1 MPSNWY
7 AEFMRL
13 NGFDVEDPY
22 FQEKRQAFTPE
33 PLGKMFENDKDI
45 TDYFQSGG
53 EYDKAAG
60 DATGLWGNTLDLG
73 LRASKGLVG
82 GLVGAAGVVTD
93 LADTAATEISDL
105 TGFKKGGLFADATDS
120 ARNFRSQADEAVS
133 EGMAMP
139 KNDFTL
145 ANPLG
150 NYEGAEGIGG
160 FLKATGKTAQDIA
173 YSGAEIGADMV
184 GAAAAGWAMGGLGF
198 QGGAAAELAEGAGL
212 GAKALA
218 YGKDVLSSNVAKGFQ
233 MSGFADM
240 YESHTQGDGDS
251 RLKAAA
257 IAAPYA
263 VTTGLLEGIGAIETF
278 GAKTLSKYLVK
289 DSAANWVG
297 RRAAAG
303 VLGAMA
309 EGGTEYPQQW
319 LQIVAEE
326 LPSNSVNDKDPLSAW
341 KRITDRS
348 PEAWQAALGGALFGG
363 PVGMITG
370 LETVHKADAKAL
382 EAGSA
387 TDPKPKTPDEAV
399 ADIVGGVKT
408 PVNIA
413 MQNASDSLLDMSDDL
428 IAADKEAVGSAQVV
442 ADASVKALE
451 NREKLEQ
458 KVRQEIVG
466 DAASENAII
475 QTAPEEHIVSL
486 LGGVT
491 NSIDSLVARDLAQ
504 FDNINLGWQNFMAS
518 VASGQPTDLGRP
530 KNQFDDVN
538 ALAGVALEAGIDP
551 QAMAKA
557 TAARFEQIGVDPSV
571 FANGLSSV
579 DLGAIRGQLEQEL
592 RQKYAEKSMPVV
604 DAIDKARTPEEGS
617 DIKVAIDAVKEMA
630 GPQTSENDAYSSAVD
645 FIKTVP
651 FVTAKNLQ
659 DALGLSRDKSR
670 AMAARLE
677 KEGLVGP
684 QVGNKPRQVLLTQEE
699 KQLPATEVMER
710 RSPESVD
717 TPKESVAKRLLSYIS
732 DKVRS
737 TVFTDEREAMT
748 KTLSLE
754 WMTKPFRLASPG
766 SSTFEDLYSDDVDTL
781 AAIKNVSSAA
791 TREEYI
797 QRATEK
803 IKSDVRVSNRFHE
816 AITAPF
822 VAKIA
827 DLKIKH
833 DQLSAAVNS
842 GANEQELAETK
853 KEIAKEVRVYR
864 RQLVRQAIPPGIARS
879 VHDAKMAA
887 LDSYMRA
894 SDALDMEKYGE
905 VDQQKRERTKA
916 AMGKRLFT
924 EPINLRNSTDLSS
937 ESAPAAKIVGMWLYT
952 NANPELSKKIIAK
965 MLGEEGTIESNTQ
978 LANELAR
985 ELSNDG
991 LYESLVDEDAFTQ
1004 RAFMESIVNQGKSI
1018 SSPHGLYIAL
1028 TQAGEDPAVAIST
1041 VAGLHAA
1048 SLNNHARTGESLTT
1062 FWDRLSDHIMTAPEI
1077 AQKEAPGGLFVTRGR
1092 KPVDNYSGTRLR
1104 DFARDAIY
1112 VLGRSFDSVKHSQS
1126 IVMQHEIMHAM
1137 HHSGLLRD
1145 IVGPEGLAAIEK
1157 VTGKLYNS
1165 DGSPIWNERT
1175 AERLATAWEIFL
1187 ATQKAPNA
1195 ETQSAFDAAKEFFRT
1210 YLNTVLNMFNKTFKR
1225 GDWDLT
1231 GDRGRPMQ
1239 YATGKNSASESY
1251 GDLYQQLEA
1260 NRPAIK
1266 ALYRLVY
1273 AQPNSEAHMATGG
1286 LVGASSALMS
1296 EMSDIAGIDMSDV
1309 MTKTAKLDSRPDT
1322 IELNG
1327 KLVKID
1333 KSEEDDSSVEKR
1345 WDENIK
1351 LTGLSDDLN
1360 NELTKD
1366 LSLYSGN
1373 KKQNTSILGLVNAD
1387 YFGSIGN
1394 LDQPGVIFSALAKLY
1409 EFRQLTYQKHINEIN
1424 NYLQKLAVET
1434 GTYAPP
1440 KIVVDDDFSFA
1451 NLEQKVGPSLP
1462 FFPRGRK
1469 VTADDLPDAAEANAT
1484 RWFHGSRIPDIHEK
1498 GISSVKGAVGIMG
1511 TGGYLTDS
1519 PYQGDRY
1526 RTMRAR
1532 NKGTDPEVGDLYALK
1547 VNVRNVIN
1555 LEKPLDLDVEGIWLS
1570 QIEGDV
1576 EHYRVD
1582 FPEISEMLIDLQT
1595 YILTGEKT
1603 GSRILDRMVSVYSNI
1618 ERTLENHFMRP
1629 GKSDISRDF
1638 FNRLEVANR
1647 SNGYDAYTHIGG
1659 VRTGNDTQHR
1669 VLILLDPSNEL
1680 SNEYPPSVVKYWP
1693 TRRVGVEHGPFE
1705 RKVVGW
1711 TPESDTE
1718 ITKDQLSDSLGFQ
1731 GMNPEDSLVIEAL
1744 DKHEDN
1750 VGTRLSNWSAPV
1762 ERRTVPMM
1770 SSGIDKKKQ
1779 KVAETLLKNG
1789 ASLRPSQS
1797 AADWLQEV
1805 SDMLITDS
1813 KTSPMYNNEEID
1825 FTSVTGIKTLLTE
1838 FPRLTRRF
1846 IDYAK
1851 VNGNMAAINKALPFI
1866 GKANLRGI
1874 VTQWTKAEKNFAN
1887 VLASLE
1893 GAVEHLGLPNVA
1905 MHINNMFSLSRWAG
1919 DITERVPMY
1928 YDEEQQ
1934 DWVIIPGSE
1943 SWRNITND
1951 LIAWQEAYFKAHGKE
1966 IPSKTMA
1973 QFSVKSQRD
1982 LRLWMLAQRELEVF
1996 EHSQRVVQ
2004 EHMDA
2009 VAEWEQKVRD
2019 GKTTEERPAAP
2030 KIPHISEAAVTLAK
2044 NVKMVLEMTYG
2055 DDIKTLDMMSLR
2067 YSKWESDSKLVP
2079 LLKSKLITAKQYAD
2093 MMSAGM
2099 RHVPFARV
2107 AELVKS
2113 SGAVNVNVDGSM
2125 YAVLDYL
2132 KQDLTFKV
2140 QDPLLAAIKSVQAVN
2155 ILTQRQIAKN
2165 AIGKAVMD
2173 SVPAGVPNGEFVVL
2187 HSKRKISKEEYDKLP
2202 DDQREEKQEKP
2213 AVAIGTQESKD
2224 SAKQYYQIVPATKD
2238 DIGEVLAQLRHRL
2251 QGLKGSKR
2259 EEAEILMNGGIFA
2272 AYLEPNN
2279 PVYIRILDAEVAQA
2293 FYTMNNPQVLY
2304 ATSAHAQMLGRTQ
2317 KWFKGQYVTSPQFI
2331 FNQLFRDIP
2340 NAITRSKHGLRLSD
2354 IGRGIVASLQ
2364 MSGFEDISS
2373 RMDKDGA
2380 AAGVSE
2386 DALKGFGPFGGLVSS
2401 VGPGGNMDVDLL
2413 IAASHDGANTQNAR
2427 GLSSA
2432 FTAFYENMKKH
2443 GAVFPS
2449 FKNVIDAT
2457 KTGDWTGVKDNA
2469 LMLPKLVFSLPRA
2482 IMSVPASVLENG
2494 PRLAERRLM
2503 MDVDMTQYPEI
2514 MKRFPDRYKVDANGQ
2529 ALAGYAGTLHRRA
2542 WEAAEKRLKNDP
2554 NAVVAVEDLPIQ
2566 YTAMNRDFDTRHIT
2580 LPFDQKGKWTP
2591 TIDLFHVFFG
2601 PAMLDMYTTL
2611 KQIGNNTATQSVL
2624 DVIRSS
2630 EDVAKRKS
2638 KLNYN
2643 KRSVLGKEFTYTD
2656 EDGRALAMLIKAVG
2670 VITIPALAQAL
2681 VYHDDDEWQAQSFT
2695 EKLGYYHIKTPWGG
2709 RLRIARG
2716 LGFMQ
2721 LLFSDL
2727 PTAAILQFGDKDPK
2741 AMKKWLNRFFQS
2753 TPLGAVAAGP
2763 ISYLSGDGAATAIK
2777 KGFGEWTPEIAKG
2790 TTEGLMFD
2798 YDTFREKQVSYETGF
2813 SPQDPTRVKSERY
2826 NILANTIA
2834 RIEGVQPSQA
2844 RHQVESLFPGTK
2856 ALIPWLANKGMEA
2869 TYGATGGL
2877 PDDVEASNAP
2887 IYGQGTGGVV
2897 RIYSK
2902 SPFGVGN
2909 EFVQSLY
2916 KLDRKLTGYYNSAE
2930 KMPDT
2935 AKKIYEAGHPEL
2947 KHRDLVHDAVE
2958 KINGYQDKVME
2969 LRKDGIAKNDNGLTE
2984 YDLNKLMTIQAMEVY
2999 RLFYGKLLGQ

>member
-7 AEFMRL
+7 TEFMKL
-13 NGFDVEDPY
+13 NGFDTSDPFFDTKIASY
-22 FQEKRQAFTPE
+22 EPPSFGMKFDTAKDQE
-33 PLGKMFENDKDI
+33 
-45 TDYFQSGG
+45 DYFESGG

-73 LRASKGLVG
+73 LRASKGLIG

-105 TGFKKGGLFADATDS
+105 TGFKKGGLFADATES
-120 ARNFRSQADEAVS
+120 ARNFRSEADEAVS

-139 KNDFTL
+139 RNDFTL
-145 ANPLG
+145 ADPLG
-150 NYEGAEGIGG
+150 NYKGAEGLGG
-160 FLKATGKTAQDIA
+160 FLEATAKTAEDVA
-173 YSGAEIGADMV
+173 YSGAEIVSDMA
-184 GAAAAGWAMGGLGF
+184 GAAAAGFALGGFGF
-198 QGGAAAELAEGAGL
+198 QSGAAKALGTGASL

-218 YGKDVLSSNVAKGFQ
+218 YGKDVLASNVSKGFQ
-233 MSGFADM
+233 VSGFADM
-240 YESHTQGDGDS
+240 YENHTQGDDDS

-263 VTTGLLEGIGAIETF
+263 VGSGLLEGIGAFETF
-278 GAKTLSKYLVK
+278 GAKTLSKHLVG
-289 DSAANWVG
+289 DSVTSWVG

-303 VLGAMA
+303 VLGAIA
-309 EGGTEYPQQW
+309 EGATEYPQQW

-326 LPSNSVNDKDPLSAW
+326 LPGNSVNDKDPLSAW
-341 KRITDRS
+341 KRITDRA
-348 PEAWQAALGGALFGG
+348 PEAWQAMLGGVLFGG
-363 PVGMITG
+363 PVGTITG

-387 TDPKPKTPDEAV
+387 ADPKPKTPDEAI
-399 ADIVGGVKT
+399 ADVVGGVKT

-428 IAADKEAVGSAQVV
+428 LANDNEAIGSSQLV
-442 ADASVKALE
+442 ADASIKAIE
-451 NREKLEQ
+451 TREKLEQ
-458 KVRQEIVG
+458 QVRQEIIG

-475 QTAPEEHIVSL
+475 QMAPEEHIVSL

-518 VASGQPTDLGRP
+518 VATNQPTDLGRP
-530 KNQFDDVN
+530 KDQYDDVN
-538 ALAGVALEAGIDP
+538 ALANIAQEAGIDP

-592 RQKYAEKSMPVV
+592 RQKYAEKSLPVV
-604 DAIDKARTPEEGS
+604 EAIEKARTPEVGS
-617 DIKVAIDAVKEMA
+617 DIQNGIDSVKQLA
-630 GPQTSENDAYSSAVD
+630 GPQTSESSDYEKVLE

-651 FVTAKNLQ
+651 SVTAKNLQ
-659 DALGLSRDKSR
+659 DTLGLSRDKSR

-684 QVGNKPRQVLLTQEE
+684 QVGNKPRQVLMTQEE
-699 KQLPATEVMER
+699 KQLPATDVMER
-710 RSPESVD
+710 RVPESVD
-717 TPKESVAKRLLSYIS
+717 TPKESVAKKLLSYIS
-732 DKVRS
+732 DKVKS

-766 SSTFEDLYSDDVDTL
+766 SPSFEDLYSDDVDTL
-781 AAIKNVSSAA
+781 AAIKNVSSSA

-797 QRATEK
+797 QRATDK

-822 VAKIA
+822 VFRMA
-827 DLKIKH
+827 DLKIEH
-833 DQLSAAVNS
+833 DALSSVVGLKTVS
-842 GANEQELAETK
+842 GRKLWDLESNVEKATKAETQLANVK
-853 KEIAKEVRVYR
+853 KDIAKEVRIYR

-879 VHDAKMAA
+879 VHDAKMQA
-887 LDSYMRA
+887 LDSYMAAWTKNELDKNGSIEPEDRA
-894 SDALDMEKYGE
+894 NAYAAL
-905 VDQQKRERTKA
+905 
-916 AMGKRLFT
+916 GKKIFT
-924 EPINLRNSTDLSS
+924 SPVNTSWLDDSSS
-937 ESAPAAKIVGMWLYT
+937 EAAPAAKIVGMWLYT
-952 NANPELSKKIIAK
+952 NANPELSKKIVAK
-965 MLGEEGTIESNTQ
+965 MLGEEGTIESDTQ
-978 LANELAR
+978 LANDLAKELA
-985 ELSNDG
+985 NDG

-1004 RAFMESIVNQGKSI
+1004 RAFMDSIVNQGKSI

-1048 SLNNHARTGESLTT
+1048 SLNNNARTGQSLTT
-1062 FWDRLSDHIMTAPEI
+1062 FWERLSDHIMSAPGI
-1077 AQKEAPGGLFVTRGR
+1077 ATGNAPGGLFVTRGR
-1092 KPVDNYSGTRLR
+1092 KATDNYSGSRLR

-1112 VLGRSFDSVKHSQS
+1112 TLGKSHDSVKNSQS

-1145 IVGPEGLAAIEK
+1145 IVGPDGLKAIEK
-1157 VTGKLYNS
+1157 TVGKLYNS
-1165 DGSPIWNERT
+1165 DGSTIWNERT
-1175 AERLATAWEIFL
+1175 AERLATSWEIFL

-1195 ETQSAFDAAKEFFRT
+1195 EMQSAFDAAKEFFRT
-1210 YLNTVLNMFNKTFKR
+1210 YLNTVLKMWESVFDSVLWSSQGYTDSGYQMK
-1225 GDWDLT
+1225 
-1231 GDRGRPMQ
+1231 
-1239 YATGKNSASESY
+1239 YATGKNSASENYS
-1251 GDLYQQLEA
+1251 DLHKQLVA
-1260 NRPAIK
+1260 NKDAIK

-1286 LVGASSALMS
+1286 LIGSSSALMS

-1309 MTKTAKLDSRPDT
+1309 MTKTADVS
-1322 IELNG
+1322 
-1327 KLVKID
+1327 
-1333 KSEEDDSSVEKR
+1333 
-1345 WDENIK
+1345 
-1351 LTGLSDDLN
+1351 GLS
-1360 NELTKD
+1360 
-1366 LSLYSGN
+1366 
-1373 KKQNTSILGLVNAD
+1373 
-1387 YFGSIGN
+1387 
-1394 LDQPGVIFSALAKLY
+1394 
-1409 EFRQLTYQKHINEIN
+1409 
-1424 NYLQKLAVET
+1424 
-1434 GTYAPP
+1434 
-1440 KIVVDDDFSFA
+1440 
-1451 NLEQKVGPSLP
+1451 
-1462 FFPRGRK
+1462 
-1469 VTADDLPDAAEANAT
+1469 
-1484 RWFHGSRIPDIHEK
+1484 
-1498 GISSVKGAVGIMG
+1498 
-1511 TGGYLTDS
+1511 
-1519 PYQGDRY
+1519 
-1526 RTMRAR
+1526 
-1532 NKGTDPEVGDLYALK
+1532 
-1547 VNVRNVIN
+1547 
-1555 LEKPLDLDVEGIWLS
+1555 
-1570 QIEGDV
+1570 
-1576 EHYRVD
+1576 
-1582 FPEISEMLIDLQT
+1582 
-1595 YILTGEKT
+1595 
-1603 GSRILDRMVSVYSNI
+1603 
-1618 ERTLENHFMRP
+1618 
-1629 GKSDISRDF
+1629 
-1638 FNRLEVANR
+1638 
-1647 SNGYDAYTHIGG
+1647 
-1659 VRTGNDTQHR
+1659 
-1669 VLILLDPSNEL
+1669 
-1680 SNEYPPSVVKYWP
+1680 
-1693 TRRVGVEHGPFE
+1693 E
-1705 RKVVGW
+1705 RKVVVW
-1711 TPESDTE
+1711 TPESDTK

-1731 GMNPEDSLVIEAL
+1731 GMNSEDSLVIEAL
-1744 DKHEDN
+1744 DKHEGN
-1750 VGTRLSNWSAPV
+1750 VGARLNNWSEPV
-1762 ERRTVPMM
+1762 ERRSVPIM
-1770 SSGIDKKKQ
+1770 SSDIDKKKQ
-1779 KVAETLLKNG
+1779 KVAETLLRNG

-1813 KTSPMYNNEEID
+1813 KISPMYNNEEID

-1866 GKANLRGI
+1866 GRANLRGI

-1928 YDEEQQ
+1928 YDEETQ

-1966 IPSKTMA
+1966 LSTKTMA

-1996 EHSQRVVQ
+1996 EHSQKVVQ
-2004 EHMDA
+2004 QHMTA

-2019 GKTTEERPAAP
+2019 GKTTEGKPGAP

-2079 LLKSKLITAKQYAD
+2079 LLKAKLITAKQYAD

-2113 SGAVNVNVDGSM
+2113 SGAVNVNIDGSM

-2140 QDPLLAAIKSVQAVN
+2140 QDPLLAAIKSVQAIN

-2173 SVPAGVPNGEFVVL
+2173 SVPAGVPNGEFVIL
-2187 HSKRKISKEEYDKLP
+2187 HSKRKISREEYDKLP

-2213 AVAIGTQESKD
+2213 KTAIGAQESKD

-2238 DIGEVLAQLRHRL
+2238 DIAAILAQLRHRL

-2293 FYTMNNPQVLY
+2293 FYTMNNPQALY
-2304 ATSAHAQMLGRTQ
+2304 ATSAYAQMLGRTQ

-2331 FNQLFRDIP
+2331 FNQPFRDIP
-2340 NAITRSKHGLRLSD
+2340 NAMIRSKHGLRLSD
-2354 IGRGIVASLQ
+2354 IGRGIVSSLQ

-2413 IAASHDGANTQNAR
+2413 IAASHDSANTQNAR

-2449 FKNVIDAT
+2449 LKNVSDAV
-2457 KTGDWTGVKDNA
+2457 KTGDWTGVKENA

-2514 MKRFPDRYKVDANGQ
+2514 MKRFPDRYKIDVNGQ

-2542 WEAAEKRLKNDP
+2542 WEAAEKRLKADP
-2554 NAVVAVEDLPIQ
+2554 NAIVAVEDLPIQ

-2591 TIDLFHVFFG
+2591 AIDLFHVFFG
-2601 PAMLDMYTTL
+2601 PAMLDMYTTI
-2611 KQIGNNTATQSVL
+2611 KQIGNNTASQSVL
-2624 DVIRSS
+2624 DRLRSS

-2638 KLNYN
+2638 KLHYN
-2643 KRSVLGKEFTYTD
+2643 KRSVLGKEFSYTD

-2670 VITIPALAQAL
+2670 AITVPALAQAL
-2681 VYHDDDEWQAQSFT
+2681 IYHDDDEWQAQSFT
-2695 EKLGYYHIKTPWGG
+2695 EKLGYYHIKTPWGK

-2753 TPLGAVAAGP
+2753 TPLGAIAAGP
-2763 ISYLSGDGAATAIK
+2763 ISYLTGEGAAVAIK
-2777 KGFGEWTPEIAKG
+2777 KGIGEFTPEIAKG

-2813 SPQDPTRVKSERY
+2813 SPQDPTRVKSERF

-2877 PDDVEASNAP
+2877 PEDVEASNAP
-2887 IYGQGTGGVV
+2887 IYGQGTGGVI
-2897 RIYSK
+2897 RPYSK

-2935 AKKIYEAGHPEL
+2935 AKKIYEADHPEL
-2947 KHRDLVHDAVE
+2947 KHRDVVHDAVE

-2969 LRKDGIAKNDNGLTE
+2969 LRKDGLLKNDNGLTE
-2984 YDLNKLMTIQAMEVY
+2984 YDLNKLMTIQAMETY

>member
-413 MQNASDSLLDMSDDL
+413 MKNASDSLLDMSDDL
-428 IAADKEAVGSAQVV
+428 VTNDKEAIGSAQMV

-466 DAASENAII
+466 DAAAENAII

-592 RQKYAEKSMPVV
+592 RQKYAEKSLPVV
-604 DAIDKARTPEEGS
+604 EAIEKARTPEVGS
-617 DIKVAIDAVKEMA
+617 DVQNGIDTVKQLA
-630 GPQTSENDAYSSAVD
+630 GPQNSESSDYEKVLE

-651 FVTAKNLQ
+651 MVTAKNLQ
-659 DALGLSRDKSR
+659 DVLGLSRDKSR

-684 QVGNKPRQVLLTQEE
+684 QVGNKPLQVLMTQEE

-710 RSPESVD
+710 RSPEPVD

-732 DKVRS
+732 DKIRS

-766 SSTFEDLYSDDVDTL
+766 SPTFEDLYSDDVDTL

-803 IKSDVRVSNRFHE
+803 IKSDAKVSDRFHDVV
-816 AITAPF
+816 TAPF
-822 VAKIA
+822 VSRMA
-827 DLKIKH
+827 DLKTEH
-833 DQLSAAVNS
+833 DRLSASVAGTS
-842 GANEQELAETK
+842 GSDGPHLQLATIK
-853 KEIAKEVRVYR
+853 QSMAREVRNYR

-952 NANPELSKKIIAK
+952 NANPELSKKIVAK
-965 MLGEEGTIESNTQ
+965 MLGEEGTIESDTQ

-1077 AQKEAPGGLFVTRGR
+1077 AQKEAPGGLFVARGR
-1092 KPVDNYSGTRLR
+1092 KPIDNYSGTRLR

-1175 AERLATAWEIFL
+1175 AERLATSWEIFL

-1239 YATGKNSASESY
+1239 YATGKNSASENY

-1260 NRPAIK
+1260 NKPAIK

-1309 MTKTAKLDSRPDT
+1309 MTKTA
-1322 IELNG
+1322 
-1327 KLVKID
+1327 
-1333 KSEEDDSSVEKR
+1333 
-1345 WDENIK
+1345 
-1351 LTGLSDDLN
+1351 
-1360 NELTKD
+1360 
-1366 LSLYSGN
+1366 
-1373 KKQNTSILGLVNAD
+1373 
-1387 YFGSIGN
+1387 
-1394 LDQPGVIFSALAKLY
+1394 
-1409 EFRQLTYQKHINEIN
+1409 
-1424 NYLQKLAVET
+1424 
-1434 GTYAPP
+1434 
-1440 KIVVDDDFSFA
+1440 
-1451 NLEQKVGPSLP
+1451 
-1462 FFPRGRK
+1462 
-1469 VTADDLPDAAEANAT
+1469 
-1484 RWFHGSRIPDIHEK
+1484 
-1498 GISSVKGAVGIMG
+1498 
-1511 TGGYLTDS
+1511 
-1519 PYQGDRY
+1519 
-1526 RTMRAR
+1526 
-1532 NKGTDPEVGDLYALK
+1532 
-1547 VNVRNVIN
+1547 
-1555 LEKPLDLDVEGIWLS
+1555 
-1570 QIEGDV
+1570 
-1576 EHYRVD
+1576 
-1582 FPEISEMLIDLQT
+1582 
-1595 YILTGEKT
+1595 
-1603 GSRILDRMVSVYSNI
+1603 
-1618 ERTLENHFMRP
+1618 
-1629 GKSDISRDF
+1629 
-1638 FNRLEVANR
+1638 
-1647 SNGYDAYTHIGG
+1647 
-1659 VRTGNDTQHR
+1659 
-1669 VLILLDPSNEL
+1669 
-1680 SNEYPPSVVKYWP
+1680 
-1693 TRRVGVEHGPFE
+1693 RRVGVEHGPFE

-1711 TPESDTE
+1711 TPESDSP

-1731 GMNPEDSLVIEAL
+1731 GMNPEDPLVIEAL
-1744 DKHEDN
+1744 DKHDGN
-1750 VGTRLSNWSAPV
+1750 VGARLSNWSEPV

-1813 KTSPMYNNEEID
+1813 KISPMYNNEEID

-1928 YDEEQQ
+1928 YDEETQ

-1996 EHSQRVVQ
+1996 EHSQKVVQ

-2009 VAEWEQKVRD
+2009 IAEWEQKVRD

-2113 SGAVNVNVDGSM
+2113 SGAVNVNIDGSM

-2132 KQDLTFKV
+2132 KQDLTFNV

-2165 AIGKAVMD
+2165 AIGKAVME
-2173 SVPAGVPNGEFVVL
+2173 SAPAGVPNGEFVVL

-2213 AVAIGTQESKD
+2213 AVAIGNQESKD

-2457 KTGDWTGVKDNA
+2457 KTGDWAGVKDNA

-2514 MKRFPDRYKVDANGQ
+2514 MKRFPDRYKVDVNGQ

-2542 WEAAEKRLKNDP
+2542 WEAAEKRLKADP
-2554 NAVVAVEDLPIQ
+2554 NAIIAVEDLPIQ

-2727 PTAAILQFGDKDPK
+2727 PTAAILQFGDKDPQ

-2777 KGFGEWTPEIAKG
+2777 KGIGEWTPEIAKG

-2798 YDTFREKQVSYETGF
+2798 YDTFRNKQVSYETGF

-2869 TYGATGGL
+2869 AYGATGGL
-2877 PDDVEASNAP
+2877 PADVEASNAP

-2947 KHRDLVHDAVE
+2947 KYRDLVHDAVE